1 MSFTTSYTLLAHEAL
16 MLESNFDMVSR
27 IFVGIALL
35 FKISKNLL
43 QPKVFKTPP
52 KLPYFD
58 KNQLCS
64 CLVYGC
70 T

>member
-1 MSFTTSYTLLAHEAL
+1 MKTLLAHETL
-16 MLESNFDMVSR
+16 MLKSNFDMVGR
-27 IFVGIALL
+27 IFVGVALL

-52 KLPYFD
+52 PKLPYSD

-64 CLVYGC
+64 CLVYAC